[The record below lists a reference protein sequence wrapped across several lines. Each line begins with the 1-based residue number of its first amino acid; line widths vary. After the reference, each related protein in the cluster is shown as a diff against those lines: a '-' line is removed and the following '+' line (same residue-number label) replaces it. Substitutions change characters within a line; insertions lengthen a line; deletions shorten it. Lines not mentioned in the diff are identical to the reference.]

1 MLAFLNANKTKLTGA
16 ILSVLAF
23 IQTNT
28 ALNGLLTPKQ
38 YAWTMFFVGLFVT
51 FLGFLNNNTPTT
63 SPPARREG
71 GFTKAVF
78 LAFLLAIAIP
88 VTLMLP
94 GCGTTSAVKQ
104 AETPEQKAYALYGT
118 YVIFQEKAAE
128 LVQDSTT
135 PEDVKRAL
143 READRIAYPV
153 AESLVDAVLEVEAI
167 RQQVSTG
174 MTSEE
179 KLTIAIS
186 NLSTIYFSAAP
197 KLLAVVAAVRGV
209 K

>member
-16 ILSVLAF
+16 ILAVLAF
-23 IQTNT
+23 VQTNSALGTLLSPT
-28 ALNGLLTPKQ
+28 A

-51 FLGFLNNNTPTT
+51 FLGFLNNPTP
-63 SPPARREG
+63 PPATTNRES
-71 GFTKAVF
+71 GFTRPLM
-78 LAFLLAIAIP
+78 LAFLLAIAVP
-88 VTLMLP
+88 VTLMVP
-94 GCGTTSAVKQ
+94 GCVNSPVQQ

-128 LVQDSTT
+128 LVQDPTT
-135 PEDVKRAL
+135 PEKVKEAL
-143 READRIAYPV
+143 READKVAYPV
-153 AESLVDAVLEVEAI
+153 AESLVDAVMEVEAI
-167 RQQVSTG
+167 RRQVSEGVTP
-174 MTSEE
+174 EE

-197 KLLAVVAAVRGV
+197 KLLAVVAAVKGA

>member
-51 FLGFLNNNTPTT
+51 FLGFLNNNPTT
-63 SPPARREG
+63 PPPANREG
-71 GFTKAVF
+71 GFTRAVF

-88 VTLMLP
+88 VTLVLS

-135 PEDVKRAL
+135 PENVKEAL
-143 READRIAYPV
+143 READRVAYPV
-153 AESLVDAVLEVEAI
+153 AESLVDAVREVEAI
-167 RQQVSTG
+167 RQQVVSG
-174 MTSEE
+174 MTPEE

-186 NLSTIYFSAAP
+186 NLSRIYFAAAP
-197 KLLAVVAAVRGV
+197 KLLAVVAAV
-209 K
+209 KEAK

>member
-1 MLAFLNANKTKLTGA
+1 MKYLKHLWSESL
-16 ILSVLAF
+16 
-23 IQTNT
+23 
-28 ALNGLLTPKQ
+28 
-38 YAWTMFFVGLFVT
+38 AWTYLIGL
-51 FLGFLNNNTPTT
+51 
-63 SPPARREG
+63 A
-71 GFTKAVF
+71 
-78 LAFLLAIAIP
+78 AIAMAACTAAPIQ
-88 VTLMLP
+88 
-94 GCGTTSAVKQ
+94 Q

-135 PEDVKRAL
+135 PDNVKQAL
-143 READRIAYPV
+143 READRVAYPV

-167 RQQVSTG
+167 RQQVASG

-179 KLTIAIS
+179 RLTIAIS

-197 KLLAVVAAVRGV
+197 KLLAVVSAVKGA

>member
-16 ILSVLAF
+16 LLTTLAF
-23 IQTNT
+23 IQTNA
-28 ALNGLLTPKQ
+28 ALGSLLSPKA

-51 FLGFLNNNTPTT
+51 FLGFLNTPT
-63 SPPARREG
+63 PPTTPSKEG
-71 GFTKAVF
+71 GFTRPLM
-78 LAFLLAIAIP
+78 LAFLLAIAVP
-88 VTLMLP
+88 TTFLLP
-94 GCGTTSAVKQ
+94 GCANSPVKQ
-104 AETPEQKAYALYGT
+104 AETVEQKAYALYGT

-128 LVQDSTT
+128 LVRDSTT
-135 PEDVKRAL
+135 PENVKQSL
-143 READRIAYPV
+143 RDADRIAYPV
-153 AESLVDAVLEVEAI
+153 AESLVDAVIEVEAI

-197 KLLAVVAAVRGV
+197 KLLAVVAAVKGV